1 MSNSR
6 LQPLIPGLYDRALDS
21 QVITAVKAGKASK
34 LEDLLFF
41 QNASPNAIDEY
52 GVSALHHAL
61 SNSIQGNKKTIN
73 PDPYW
78 CEDATVTEP
87 SYLFG
92 DECFFL
98 LYRYGASIHSRN
110 PCKQNK
116 TVIHRVFSENAR
128 DDFVQDLLSLTDS
141 VVTKTAIKQI
151 QKNYTPRRSGTG
163 VSTTEDLTGRLN
175 YL

>member
-92 DECFFL
+92 DEEMSVFFFCIAMVHP
-98 LYRYGASIHSRN
+98 Y
-110 PCKQNK
+110 
-116 TVIHRVFSENAR
+116 
-128 DDFVQDLLSLTDS
+128 
-141 VVTKTAIKQI
+141 TAEIPANRIKQ
-151 QKNYTPRRSGTG
+151 
-163 VSTTEDLTGRLN
+163 
-175 YL
+175 